1 MEATNQNASSN
12 TPLADTAVSRGRQIR
27 IGAVVAV
34 ALAIGFVLWLVLR
47 NGDSSPSAAAPTAA
61 ATSTSVP
68 ISVKGLHSLAVL
80 GVPIYWAGERSGV
93 KYEMTK
99 SGDDRVLV
107 RYLPAGAQIGT
118 RTPYLTIGTY
128 RVKNAFAVTNRLAR
142 SGTSEAIPVGH
153 GGVAFYSRTRPTNV
167 YLAYPGSS
175 SQIEVYDPSA
185 AAAHQLVFSGQVA
198 PVAGV
203 STKTPP
209 PKAVSPAAL
218 AALEGSLGHP
228 VYWAGTMRGSTYEL
242 TQAWSGNVYV
252 RYLPN
257 GAAVGAKKPYL
268 TVATY
273 PVLNALEAVRRTA
286 NSSTAHTI
294 DLPGGGL
301 AVVDARD
308 PRSVYVAY
316 PNSNYQVE
324 VFAPSPARARSVAS
338 HLIAP
343 VG

>member
-1 MEATNQNASSN
+1 MEATNQDAGSN
-12 TPLADTAVSRGRQIR
+12 VPPEATAAHGRRIR
-27 IGAVVAV
+27 MGAVVAI

-47 NGDSSPSAAAPTAA
+47 NADSHSSATPTAP

-68 ISVKGLHSLAVL
+68 ITVKGLRSLAAL
-80 GVPIYWAGERSGV
+80 GIPIYWAGERSGV
-93 KYEMTK
+93 RYEMTK
-99 SGDDRVLV
+99 TGDNRVLV
-107 RYLPAGAQIGT
+107 RYLSAGAQIGT
-118 RTPYLTIGTY
+118 RTPYLTVGTY
-128 RVKNAFAVTNRLAR
+128 PVKNAYAVTSRLAR
-142 SGTSEAIPVGH
+142 SSSSVAIPVGH

-167 YLAYPGSS
+167 YLAFPGSS

-185 AAAHQLVFSGQVA
+185 AAAQQLVFSGQVA
-198 PVAGV
+198 PVTSE

-209 PKAVSPAAL
+209 AKAASPAAL
-218 AALEGSLGHP
+218 AALAGSLGHP
-228 VYWAGTMRGSTYEL
+228 VYWAGTMPGSTYEL
-242 TQAWSGNVYV
+242 TQAWNGNVYV
-252 RYLPN
+252 RYLPE

-286 NSSTAHTI
+286 NSGTARTL
-294 DLPGGGL
+294 DLPGGGI

-324 VFAPSPARARSVAS
+324 VFDPSPARARSVAS

>member
-1 MEATNQNASSN
+1 MEATNGNAGSN
-12 TPLADTAVSRGRQIR
+12 MPPTDTAVPRRRQIR

-47 NGDSSPSAAAPTAA
+47 DGDSSSSTAPTAP
-61 ATSTSVP
+61 ATSKSVP
-68 ISVKGLHSLAVL
+68 ISVKGLHSLAAL
-80 GVPIYWAGERSGV
+80 GIPIYWAGERSGV
-93 KYEMTK
+93 TYEMTK
-99 SGDDRVLV
+99 TADNSVLV

-128 RVKNAFAVTNRLAR
+128 PVKNAFAVTSRLAG
-142 SGTSEAIPVGH
+142 SSSSVAIPVGH

-185 AAAHQLVFSGQVA
+185 AAAQQLVFSGQVA
-198 PVAGV
+198 PLAGQ
-203 STKTPP
+203 STTTPP
-209 PKAVSPAAL
+209 PKEVSAAAL
-218 AALEGSLGHP
+218 AALPSSLGHP
-228 VYWAGTMRGSTYEL
+228 VYWAGTMPGSTYEL
-242 TQAWSGNVYV
+242 TQASNGSVYV

-257 GAAVGAKKPYL
+257 GAAAGAKKTYL

-286 NSSTAHTI
+286 KNSGARTI

-301 AVVDARD
+301 AVVDGSD
-308 PRSVYVAY
+308 PRSVYLAY

-324 VFAPSPARARSVAS
+324 VFDPSPARARSVAS
-338 HLIAP
+338 QRIAP